1 MSGTA
6 ESNKRVRCPS
16 PGGASPAD
24 KRAKV
29 ETSGAKRR
37 RPSSPKPT
45 PACGKRRRTDVT
57 SLTVGRPAGIQDLPP
72 EIMEVIMGH
81 LSPQDLTSLGATCS
95 RFHQQI
101 QNRWVW
107 RRVCGRMRL
116 DHLDPGDWRRM
127 AILKDTQALHV
138 HQLVKRPRRPSTSR
152 AVDIPLSTGYRRVVP
167 ISDGVL
173 LLDYQ
178 RTLHILRRDG
188 SAGALGR
195 PTTFCHDVKD
205 FAVDPCS
212 NTSYRGLVYVVHGTR
227 HPCVGSC
234 EVIVYLLANGRCI
247 SHSMFDASLDFVQ
260 IRLTGTEKDRC
271 LQILTADEDVLEVSL
286 DEDRLHRPHNHELSI
301 SFKAFTDF
309 EGPQSF
315 QQVVTGWVGSSH
327 ICLVDE
333 RGDLYTQGDN
343 RYGQLGSGDRVDRGQ
358 LTRVAVPVS
367 LCPVGRVVRP
377 PPHPGPAAD
386 RVRGPGAARL
396 RLWSRRPTYSP
407 DVLNSGAFNVF
418 WQMACDIALL
428 HKAPLPPLPPPPQA
442 PLPPPPPQAPLP

>member
-6 ESNKRVRCPS
+6 KSNKRVCCPS

-37 RPSSPKPT
+37 RSSSPKPT

-178 RTLHILRRDG
+178 CTLHILRRDG

-234 EVIVYLLANGRCI
+234 EMIVYLLANGRCI

-271 LQILTADEDVLEVSL
+271 LQILTAILPSRNQPGKLLKMVHASFERLSKEHMSVVSRQPQQSSCRNVLACEDILTGNVLPEEDLRVFQLMEKSREFKHSWLHDEITGGERD
-286 DEDRLHRPHNHELSI
+286 
-301 SFKAFTDF
+301 
-309 EGPQSF
+309 GPIEHLY
-315 QQVVTGWVGSSH
+315 VERTAHMGHMH
-327 ICLVDE
+327 I
-333 RGDLYTQGDN
+333 
-343 RYGQLGSGDRVDRGQ
+343 
-358 LTRVAVPVS
+358 
-367 LCPVGRVVRP
+367 
-377 PPHPGPAAD
+377 
-386 RVRGPGAARL
+386 
-396 RLWSRRPTYSP
+396 
-407 DVLNSGAFNVF
+407 F
-418 WQMACDIALL
+418 
-428 HKAPLPPLPPPPQA
+428 
-442 PLPPPPPQAPLP
+442 